1 MVLKSLNWLSVVLG
15 TALWCIGIYIYIHN
29 KKILHNDLKSDNIVL
44 DKEEREEISYFPI
57 LVDFCKARNMSAVPK
72 KQLTESEKK
81 MYKKDI
87 STLHLKL

>member
-1 MVLKSLNWLSVVLG
+1 MQYLVQLCDVLG
-15 TALWCIGIYIYIHN
+15 FIYIIHN
-29 KKILHNDLKSDNIVL
+29 KKILHDDLKSDNVVL
-44 DKEEREEISYFPI
+44 DKEEREEIPYFPI

-72 KQLTESEKK
+72 EQLTESEKK